1 MKEKATRSRH
11 KGNIST
17 LDKEIK
23 LFEKERK
30 KDSNGICVDFE
41 DTLSGNNIPYKAFS
55 GGHMP
60 YSVGRLMMKNI
71 GKIIYEN
78 IAKVIAKLEARTN
91 ENGKDIPEV
100 LKPIS
105 VDQCREDMKRYK

>member
-1 MKEKATRSRH
+1 MKPKEAPSSELAELVEYLISIEEEIGQLDHAIEIKCLKAAIVKEKATRSRH

-41 DTLSGNNIPYKAFS
+41 NTLSDNSIPYKYVF

-60 YSVGRLMMKNI
+60 YSVGRVMMKRLV
-71 GKIIYEN
+71 K
-78 IAKVIAKLEARTN
+78 
-91 ENGKDIPEV
+91 
-100 LKPIS
+100 
-105 VDQCREDMKRYK
+105 